1 MYFSETYMKKLMFAA
16 LVFCVVVVP
25 MAQESAKSSFAE
37 PGISP
42 DGSMKATDKGEPQ
55 EQIQKP

>member
-1 MYFSETYMKKLMFAA
+1 MYFL
-16 LVFCVVVVP
+16 VP